1 VTNNVLDV
9 TNYSQYKAV
18 FANGTETNFTYDYQ
32 GPVEKLTNAL
42 ALAKEVLDGNIIL
55 KMRTF
60 EAAMYCV
67 AKQEVC
73 FKKLETNNYLSNITF
88 KNDGY
93 GPYAIVTRADTDHST
108 FKVRPTMKLTY
119 GDNELS
125 PHAKLVEVNYD
136 NVLYSVG
143 DAEGTIQNR
152 TVFTMLSY
160 LFSQT
165 AISTQNLPVQQLIR
179 VQ

>member
-1 VTNNVLDV
+1 
-9 TNYSQYKAV
+9 
-18 FANGTETNFTYDYQ
+18 
-32 GPVEKLTNAL
+32 
-42 ALAKEVLDGNIIL
+42 
-55 KMRTF
+55 
-60 EAAMYCV
+60 
-67 AKQEVC
+67 
-73 FKKLETNNYLSNITF
+73 
-88 KNDGY
+88 
-93 GPYAIVTRADTDHST
+93 
-108 FKVRPTMKLTY
+108 MKLTY